1 MCPPPLDPTMNTD
14 ATGVRAAARKHTVAV
29 AALLSAV
36 ALALVFAVALELV
49 PGGSL
54 PRPPQSVL
62 AAVPHV
68 NAVLSLIAIGTISVG
83 VRFARR
89 AEYGRH
95 RVAMLASTVLFATF
109 LLLYLYRVA
118 ILGPTEFSGPA
129 AVERLLYLP
138 VLAIHVTLAV
148 VCVPLVIYVLTLA
161 ATRPLADLFDT
172 RHARVGRIAASLWVV
187 SFALGTV
194 VYALLYHLY

>member
-1 MCPPPLDPTMNTD
+1 MTTD
-14 ATGVRAAARKHTVAV
+14 ATGVRAAAREHAVAV
-29 AALLSAV
+29 SALLSAV
-36 ALALVFAVALELV
+36 ALALVFAVVLELV

-54 PRPPQSVL
+54 PRPPEAAL

-68 NAVLSLIAIGTISVG
+68 NAALSLTAIVTISLG

-95 RVAMLASTVLFATF
+95 RVAMLASTVLFAAF

-118 ILGPTEFSGPA
+118 ILGPTEFPGPA
-129 AVERLLYLP
+129 TVEQLLYLP
-138 VLAIHVTLAV
+138 VLVIHVTLAV
-148 VCVPLVIYVLTLA
+148 VCVPLVIYTLTLA
-161 ATRPLADLFDT
+161 ATRPLSDLFDT
-172 RHARVGRIAASLWVV
+172 RHARVGRIAASLWLI
-187 SFALGTV
+187 SFTLGTV